1 MPASGPKQLAR
12 VGLVCE
18 GDASRSETAFSGTAK
33 RMFEALVKKGHEVI
47 PLNASVTGLRR
58 AVVAASSY
66 SKDKQ
71 KWRSKFRF
79 GSEGARYRTTAA
91 EESLGNQKVDVVLQV
106 GATYDPPRAASIPY
120 AIYCDWNMALDAAEA
135 KAGNGKSTGLSLAE
149 IEAIDKDHAR
159 RYREAGAIFTISERL
174 RKSFI
179 ELYGIAPERVHTAY
193 AGPNFD
199 VGLIDAALRQRK
211 RPGPPTVLFI
221 AKEFQRKGGA
231 TVAAAFQRLRATLP
245 EARLVFAG
253 SENLPLEFQSLG
265 NVEHL
270 GLLDKTDPVQ
280 LQRLLTAYRD
290 ADVFILPSRRDPFP
304 TVIREAMFFG
314 LPCVASNIWAM
325 PEMIEDGTTGFLVP
339 VDDPDALFTKTASLL
354 KDEALRNKMGQAARV
369 RAEAL
374 FSWESVGKVLS
385 EGLER
390 CRSIQ

>member
-1 MPASGPKQLAR
+1 MPTSEMKHLAR

-47 PLNASVTGLRR
+47 PVNASVTGLRR
-58 AVVAASSY
+58 ATVAAASFSR
-66 SKDKQ
+66 DKQ

-79 GSEGARYRTTAA
+79 GSEGARSRTAA
-91 EESLGNQKVDVVLQV
+91 AVASLGNQKVDVILQV
-106 GATYDPPRAASIPY
+106 GATYDPPCADSIPY

-135 KAGNGKSTGLSLAE
+135 KAGNRTGTGLSLAE
-149 IEAIDKDHAR
+149 TEAIDRDHAR
-159 RYREAGAIFTISERL
+159 RYRGAAAIFTISERL

-179 ELYGIAPERVHTAY
+179 DLYGMAPERVHTAY

-199 VGLIDAALRQRK
+199 VGLIDAALRQPK
-211 RPGPPTVLFI
+211 LPGPPSVLFI
-221 AKEFQRKGGA
+221 AKEFQRKGGG
-231 TVAAAFQRLRATLP
+231 TVAAAFQRLRTTLP

-253 SENLPLEFQSLG
+253 SENLPVEFQSLG

-280 LQRLLTAYRD
+280 LQRLLAAYRD

-325 PEMIEDGTTGFLVP
+325 PEMIEDGATGFLVP
-339 VDDPDALFTKTASLL
+339 VDDPEALYSKTALL
-354 KDEALRNKMGQAARV
+354 LGDQALRNKMGQAARA

-385 EGLER
+385 EGLEQ
-390 CRSIQ
+390 CRSIS